1 MFILLFYE
9 YHQAYENMKTRAKKS
24 LSSDKVERMRTGGD
38 LFSSQIDHVDEKVI
52 ALLGNRATPLLNPY
66 DCDADYNKET
76 GI

>member
-1 MFILLFYE
+1 
-9 YHQAYENMKTRAKKS
+9 
-24 LSSDKVERMRTGGD
+24 VRTGGG